1 MRGTEHLSSYI
12 INRVC
17 SWQNYFS
24 QLNFLKLI
32 VTAELPFCS
41 KHIWS
46 YFVKRKFG
54 LMVNISMLPSK
65 LNIHHSRSPSCCLR
79 EHRVASCTPVCTVR
93 RSEFIIPGS
102 FKDEGNSQ
110 DSILVFPSAANL
122 KPQLSLVFP
131 FFFLCNIVLRNGG
144 NVIEKMPFEIS
155 QKTCN

>member
-1 MRGTEHLSSYI
+1 MQGIEHLSSYI

-24 QLNFLKLI
+24 QLNILKLI
-32 VTAELPFCS
+32 ITAELAFCS
-41 KHIWS
+41 KHIRS
-46 YFVKRKFG
+46 YFLKRKFG
-54 LMVNISMLPSK
+54 VLVNISMPPSK
-65 LNIHHSRSPSCCLR
+65 LNIHHWRSPSCCLR

-93 RSEFIIPGS
+93 RPGFIISGS

-110 DSILVFPSAANL
+110 NSILALPSAAYL

-131 FFFLCNIVLRNGG
+131 FSFLCNIFLRNGD
-144 NVIEKMPFEIS
+144 NVIEKMLFEIS